1 MQFFKWLPDKIYLK
15 LLYRLK
21 MGCRLNLKQPKT
33 FSEKIQWLKLYD
45 REPEYTQMVD
55 KYEVKKLVSSLFGNE
70 LIIPTLG
77 IWDNPDDIEWDNL
90 PSQFVLKTTHG
101 GGSVGVIIC
110 KDKST
115 FDKRLAVSRLKKS
128 LKQDIYYYCRE
139 WPYKDVKKRIIA
151 ETYLSDLDKEDLT
164 DYKFFCFNGEPVYCQ
179 VIQDRRSF
187 ETIDFFNMNWE
198 HQEFIGLNV
207 YAQSSIAPIACPVNW
222 DRMKE
227 IAKVLAKGHAFV
239 RVDLYEVE
247 KKVYF
252 GEITFYPM
260 SGLGQ
265 FSPDVWNLRLGELI
279 NIGSKGE

>member
-222 DRMKE
+222 DRMKG